1 MPDRPPVCVLLRS
14 LRFTTYWSSSWP
26 DASVTLGV
34 AVQSGAGAWW
44 RSVKYSILCSP
55 IPTEIGVLDILGQP
69 SLDKARIVGEC
80 VRLPSR
86 RRATGRGSS
95 GSTAIPP
102 FRHSRTHRCASSALP
117 AGTAASGDDH
127 MDAYRFAAIFRE
139 DVAHPHARE
148 NSRQKT
154 RPIAVTVRHGE

>member
-34 AVQSGAGAWW
+34 AVLSGAGAWW

-55 IPTEIGVLDILGQP
+55 IPMEIGVLDILGQP

-80 VRLPSR
+80 VRLPIRYHAERLHREVDDLLADVWGS
-86 RRATGRGSS
+86 AGGR
-95 GSTAIPP
+95 
-102 FRHSRTHRCASSALP
+102 
-117 AGTAASGDDH
+117 
-127 MDAYRFAAIFRE
+127 
-139 DVAHPHARE
+139 V
-148 NSRQKT
+148 
-154 RPIAVTVRHGE
+154 